1 MNMCKSSTPSA
12 WHDIV
17 QPALIAYNL
26 NNKVNK
32 LLDYYEGNGNEI
44 RRNQAYSK
52 ALLLQKKSNKLLGI
66 SQ

>member
-17 QPALIAYNL
+17 QPALIAYKL

-52 ALLLQKKSNKLLGI
+52 AFHLQKKSNKLLGI